1 VSPRLVTAIFVALAL
16 ATAGCEGS
24 GGAVDVT
31 GPTGGA
37 SVSQTQAD
45 EAIDALCDIAT
56 RRVER
61 PAEVREAFYA
71 RAHTIVHAIAAA
83 AEEVDPDAA
92 AALLEAKFVVEADL
106 GRATIPSFL
115 PRHTRVLAVAVVAA
129 VRAIG
134 LHAAGCSA

>member
-1 VSPRLVTAIFVALAL
+1 LSPRFATTILVVLSLTA
-16 ATAGCEGS
+16 AGCEGS
-24 GGAVDVT
+24 GEAVDVT

-37 SVSQTQAD
+37 TVSQTQAD
-45 EAIDALCDIAT
+45 EATDALCDIAT

-61 PAEVREAFYA
+61 TAEVRDAFYA
-71 RAHTIVHAIAAA
+71 RAHTTIHAIAAA

-115 PRHTRVLAVAVVAA
+115 RRHTRVLAAAVVAA
-129 VRAIG
+129 VRVIG
-134 LHAAGCSA
+134 LNAAGCSA